1 LHIFSASMEAK
12 NNKKTIWAW
21 CMFDW
26 ANQSYNMVITST
38 IFPAYYVF
46 YTTFQNS
53 SPNHDKVTFF
63 GHEFVN
69 TVILT
74 AVLGTAY
81 LIIVILL
88 PILTSIADYRGNK
101 KRYLQFFTWMGALS
115 CAGLFWF
122 KPVQHGVP
130 ALEWPLIFYAL
141 ACIGYC
147 GGFVFYNS
155 YLPQIAT
162 DDQMDSV
169 SAKGFMYGYAGSLVM
184 QLLCLVVIQQ
194 PAWFGLKEE
203 IHQALPERMSFL
215 LVFIWWMGFSIIPFK
230 LLPKSE
236 PAPGKHNYNVLTGG
250 FKELARVFKKVRSM
264 PLLKRF
270 LSSFFFYSVG
280 VQTIMLV
287 AANFASKELHMPD
300 DTLIEIILSI
310 QVVGIIGAWLTSKAS
325 GKYGNVKTL
334 VGLVSIWT
342 VLCLLVYFIT
352 NTPQF
357 FAAAIVVG
365 AVMGGVQ
372 SISRSTYSKY
382 LPPNIPDTA
391 SFFSFYDVT
400 EKFAI
405 VVGLF
410 TFSLVEAVTGKM
422 RDSALALDCFFALG
436 LILMIVLLFAE
447 RKAKKELA
455 LAVA

>member
-1 LHIFSASMEAK
+1 MEAK

-46 YTTFQNS
+46 YTTYHNT
-53 SPNHDKVTFF
+53 NHGMVTFF
-63 GHEFVN
+63 GHPIIN
-69 TVILT
+69 TVLLT
-74 AVLGTAY
+74 YALGTSY
-81 LIIVILL
+81 MVIVLLL
-88 PILTSIADYRGNK
+88 PILTSIADYRGSK
-101 KRYLQFFTWMGALS
+101 KLYLQFFTWLGALS

-122 KPVQHGVP
+122 KPVPVGVP
-130 ALEWPLIFYAL
+130 ALEIPLILYGL

-162 DDQMDSV
+162 DDQMDNV

-184 QLLCLVVIQQ
+184 QLLCLIVIQE
-194 PAWFGLKEE
+194 PKWFGLADSDANP
-203 IHQALPERMSFL
+203 IAARISFL
-215 LVFIWWMGFSIIPFK
+215 LIFFWWMGFSIIPFR
-230 LLPKSE
+230 LLPKGVPSI
-236 PAPGKHNYNVLTGG
+236 KKQNYNVITGG
-250 FKELARVFKKVRSM
+250 FKELAHVFKQVLGM

-310 QVVGIIGAWLTSKAS
+310 QIVGIIGAWLTSKAS
-325 GKYGNVKTL
+325 NKYGNVKTL
-334 VGLVSIWT
+334 VGLVTIWM

-352 NTPQF
+352 TTLQF
-357 FAAAIVVG
+357 FAAAVVVG

-410 TFSLVEAVTGKM
+410 TFGAVEAWTGEM
-422 RDSALALDCFFALG
+422 RDSALALDCFFAVG
-436 LILMIVLLFAE
+436 LILMIALLVAE
-447 RKAKKELA
+447 RKSKKKLA
-455 LAVA
+455 TVVA

>member
-1 LHIFSASMEAK
+1 MKEK
-12 NNKKTIWAW
+12 NDKKTIWAW

-38 IFPAYYVF
+38 IFPAYYVY

-53 SPNHDKVTFF
+53 SPNHDKVMFF

-74 AVLGTAY
+74 YVLGSAY
-81 LIIVILL
+81 LLIVLLL

-101 KRYLQFFTWMGALS
+101 KRYLQFFTWMGALA
-115 CAGLFWF
+115 CAGLFLF
-122 KPVQHGVP
+122 APVHHGIP
-130 ALEWPLIFYAL
+130 SLELPLIFYGL
-141 ACIGYC
+141 ACVGYC

-162 DDQMDSV
+162 DEKMDSV
-169 SAKGFMYGYAGSLVM
+169 SAKGFMYGYAGSLIM
-184 QLLCLVVIQQ
+184 QLICLAVIQK
-194 PAWFGLKEE
+194 PTWFGLKDDVFSA
-203 IHQALPERMSFL
+203 IPERMAFL
-215 LVFIWWMGFSIIPFK
+215 LVFVWWMGFSIIPFK
-230 LLPKSE
+230 LLPKGQ
-236 PAPGKHNYNVLTGG
+236 AAVGKHNYNVLTGG
-250 FKELARVFKKVRSM
+250 FKELGKVFQKVLTM

-270 LSSFFFYSVG
+270 LASFFFYSVG

-287 AANFASKELHMPD
+287 AANFASKELHMKD

-310 QVVGIIGAWLTSKAS
+310 QVVGIVGAWLTAKVS
-325 GKYGNVKTL
+325 GRYGNVATL

-342 VLCLLVYFIT
+342 VLCLMVYFVNST
-352 NTPQF
+352 LQF
-357 FAAAIVVG
+357 FCAAVVVG

-382 LPPNIPDTA
+382 LPANIPDTA

-400 EKFAI
+400 EKLAI

-410 TFSLVEAVTGKM
+410 CFGAVEAWTGEM
-422 RDSALALDCFFALG
+422 RDSALALDCFFATG
-436 LILMIVLLFAE
+436 LILMIVLYFAE
-447 RKAKKELA
+447 RKSKKHLTTV
-455 LAVA
+455 VA